1 MSTKHLNVNQF
12 SFELALNVFCCD
24 ILIIFQLIK
33 HACQIM
39 NYYFTN
45 ILQHKTNLNKSCVAT
60 LIVVQDKKGSE
71 LYVCHH
77 FFLNQLHILWFKL
90 RSFKWLGKC
99 NCCCTVMQSLWLL
112 TSLQIFQTRLAVSSF
127 DTTTTSQMCSPLTIA
142 SILTHRKALFLPW
155 GHG

>member
-12 SFELALNVFCCD
+12 SFELALNVLCCD

-45 ILQHKTNLNKSCVAT
+45 ILQHKTHLKKSCVAT
-60 LIVVQDKKGSE
+60 LIVVQDKKRVWT
-71 LYVCHH
+71 VCLSS

-112 TSLQIFQTRLAVSSF
+112 TSLQIFQTHLAVSSF

>member
-12 SFELALNVFCCD
+12 SFELALNVLCCD

-33 HACQIM
+33 HACQIR

-45 ILQHKTNLNKSCVAT
+45 ILQHKTNLKKSCVAT

-77 FFLNQLHILWFKL
+77 FFKINSTFCGLN
-90 RSFKWLGKC
+90 SE
-99 NCCCTVMQSLWLL
+99 
-112 TSLQIFQTRLAVSSF
+112 
-127 DTTTTSQMCSPLTIA
+127 
-142 SILTHRKALFLPW
+142 ALSD
-155 GHG
+155 

>member
-12 SFELALNVFCCD
+12 SFELALNILCCD

-60 LIVVQDKKGSE
+60 LIVVQDKKKGLNCMSVII
-71 LYVCHH
+71 LFKSTPH
-77 FFLNQLHILWFKL
+77 F
-90 RSFKWLGKC
+90 
-99 NCCCTVMQSLWLL
+99 V
-112 TSLQIFQTRLAVSSF
+112 V
-127 DTTTTSQMCSPLTIA
+127 
-142 SILTHRKALFLPW
+142 
-155 GHG
+155 